1 MTEAARPK
9 DARRSFWVLLLLG
22 IGVMAAV
29 DEIVFHQLLSWHH
42 FYDESSNDAAL
53 ASDGALH
60 AAELIVIVAAL
71 FLFADLRVRR
81 ALSVPWAWSGFF
93 VGAGAFQLFD
103 GVVDHKILRV
113 HQVRYG
119 VDILPYD
126 LAWIGFAL
134 LMLAIGAALAWR
146 ARSLE
151 AANLPR
157 RAEARG

>member
-134 LMLAIGAALAWR
+134 LMLAIGTALAWR